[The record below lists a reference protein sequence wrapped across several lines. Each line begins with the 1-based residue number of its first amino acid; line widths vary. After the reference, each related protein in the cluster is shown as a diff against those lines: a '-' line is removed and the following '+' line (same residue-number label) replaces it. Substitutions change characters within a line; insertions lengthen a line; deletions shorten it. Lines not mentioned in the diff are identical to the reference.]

1 MNVSGNLISK
11 EPMDAEIMWI
21 KNLQDKS
28 FMTDK
33 KQLKIKYQWS

>member
-1 MNVSGNLISK
+1 MNESGNLISK

-33 KQLKIKYQWS
+33 KQLKI